1 MDSVTVVRF
10 HTKKTPNIK
19 KGHPV
24 LRSFWGHFGVILGSP
39 DELEIAPLLDR
50 KVESDRHCDHLRSF
64 GGVGAIPG

>member
-1 MDSVTVVRF
+1 MRLLN
-10 HTKKTPNIK
+10 PNARVWGANFAHGVI
-19 KGHPV
+19 